1 MQKLVAATTPSPS
14 TRTHNTHMKLLT
26 TNYITCAVKACKS
39 SPASF
44 PLHFKD
50 AELEQ
55 QEVELNAE
63 MIVNILPRIEWPALL
78 QTAAEVLP
86 RPLVPS
92 PLPRRTAML
101 TRSGSLASPRF
112 RRQNPTRR
120 CWTTRPS
127 GTCTPS

>member
-1 MQKLVAATTPSPS
+1 
-14 TRTHNTHMKLLT
+14 MKLLT

-63 MIVNILPRIEWPALL
+63 MIVNILPRIEWPVLL
-78 QTAAEVLP
+78 QTAAEVLSP
-86 RPLVPS
+86 SCPPLRIG
-92 PLPRRTAML
+92 LL
-101 TRSGSLASPRF
+101 TRPGSLASPHF
-112 RRQNPTRR
+112 RRRNPTRR
-120 CWTTRPS
+120 C
-127 GTCTPS
+127 